1 MIALI
6 KTFTLQPTSVV
17 SNYSGGNKALIKTF
31 TLQPT
36 SVVSNYSGGTSSIS
50 SAFAVKIDRLP
61 DSLGGNKVASSFA
74 LAYGGYE
81 LDGVILDKELEKT
94 KVIRQK

>member
-6 KTFTLQPTSVV
+6 KTFTL
-17 SNYSGGNKALIKTF
+17 
-31 TLQPT
+31 
-36 SVVSNYSGGTSSIS
+36 
-50 SAFAVKIDRLP
+50 KIDRLP
-61 DSLGGNKVASSFA
+61 DSLGGNRVAGSFA

-94 KVIRQK
+94 KLIRQK

>member
-6 KTFTLQPTSVV
+6 KTFTLQPSAVSEQFHGTS
-17 SNYSGGNKALIKTF
+17 S
-31 TLQPT
+31 
-36 SVVSNYSGGTSSIS
+36 TSSIS
-50 SAFAVKIDRLP
+50 SSFAVRIYRLS
-61 DSLGGNKVASSFA
+61 DSLGGNRVADSFA

-94 KVIRQK
+94 KLIRQK

>member
-6 KTFTLQPTSVV
+6 KTFTLQPRAISEQ
-17 SNYSGGNKALIKTF
+17 F
-31 TLQPT
+31 H
-36 SVVSNYSGGTSSIS
+36 GTSSIS
-50 SAFAVKIDRLP
+50 SSFAVKIDRLV
-61 DSLGGNKVASSFA
+61 DSPPGGNKVAGSFA

-94 KVIRQK
+94 KLIRQK

>member
-6 KTFTLQPTSVV
+6 KTFTLQPSAV
-17 SNYSGGNKALIKTF
+17 SEQF
-31 TLQPT
+31 P
-36 SVVSNYSGGTSSIS
+36 GTSILS

-61 DSLGGNKVASSFA
+61 DSFGDNKVAGSFA

-81 LDGVILDKELEKT
+81 LDGVILDKKLEKT
-94 KVIRQK
+94 KLIRQK

>member
-6 KTFTLQPTSVV
+6 KTFTLQPSAVR
-17 SNYSGGNKALIKTF
+17 SEQF
-31 TLQPT
+31 Q
-36 SVVSNYSGGTSSIS
+36 GTSLIS
-50 SAFAVKIDRLP
+50 SSFAVKIDRLV
-61 DSLGGNKVASSFA
+61 DSPPGGNKVAGSFA

-94 KVIRQK
+94 KLIRQK

>member
-6 KTFTLQPTSVV
+6 KTFTLQPSAV
-17 SNYSGGNKALIKTF
+17 SKQF
-31 TLQPT
+31 Q
-36 SVVSNYSGGTSSIS
+36 GTSSIS
-50 SAFAVKIDRLP
+50 SSFAVKIDRLP
-61 DSLGGNKVASSFA
+61 DSLGGNRIAGSFA

-94 KVIRQK
+94 K

>member
-6 KTFTLQPTSVV
+6 KNFTLQTIAV
-17 SNYSGGNKALIKTF
+17 NEQLHG
-31 TLQPT
+31 
-36 SVVSNYSGGTSSIS
+36 IS
-50 SAFAVKIDRLP
+50 SDFAVKIDRLT

-74 LAYGGYE
+74 LAHGGYE

-94 KVIRQK
+94 KLIRQR